1 MISLGRRE
9 LRGVGILLFDF
20 ANWITAE
27 RTGEYGV
34 AGASPW

>member
-1 MISLGRRE
+1 VLHGAGISLFG
-9 LRGVGILLFDF
+9 F
-20 ANWITAE
+20 ASWITPE